1 MLPTRELEADT
12 LVDGNEIRSD
22 IVGQHATLEELLV
35 KIETLAERFEQADDS
50 SDVGTELRERGMA
63 LYQKFGAHLDSEQAL
78 LEPALQKAGPD
89 GEKLAHRLRNEHRE
103 QRELL
108 KYLIVRL
115 ERHPEP
121 TILIARELQNFAGF
135 LRFEM
140 AYEEETLLSEAILGK
155 SGG

>member
-1 MLPTRELEADT
+1 MLPTRELEVEP
-12 LVDGNEIRSD
+12 LVGGNEIRSD
-22 IVGQHATLEELLV
+22 IVGQHATLKKLLA
-35 KIETLAERFEQADDS
+35 KIETLAKRFEQAADG

-89 GEKLAHRLRNEHRE
+89 GEKLAHRLRSE

-108 KYLIVRL
+108 KYLI
-115 ERHPEP
+115 
-121 TILIARELQNFAGF
+121 AQELQNFAGF

-140 AYEEETLLSEAILGK
+140 AHEEETLLSEAVLG
-155 SGG
+155 SNDG

>member
-1 MLPTRELEADT
+1 MEL
-12 LVDGNEIRSD
+12 LVDGNEIRND
-22 IVGQHATLEELLV
+22 IVGQHATLKELLV
-35 KIETLAERFEQADDS
+35 EIETLAERFEQAPDG

-78 LEPALQKAGPD
+78 LEPALQQAGPD
-89 GEKLAHRLRNEHRE
+89 GDRLAHRLRNEHRE

-108 KYLIVRL
+108 KYLIARL

-140 AYEEETLLSEAILGK
+140 AHEEETLLSEAVLGK